1 MISYMLMLDTSFV
14 ISYFNTRDQNHRLA
28 AKIAKTITA
37 QKMELYVTDY
47 VFGEIVTI
55 SFLKLKNL
63 KKALDIGKQILES
76 CNVVNTD
83 KDIFAYAWEIFSEQ
97 KLRLSFV
104 DCATIAT
111 MSDLKIQ
118 KIATF
123 DHVFL
128 KVKGLEVLSE

>member
-1 MISYMLMLDTSFV
+1 MISYMLMLDTSFI
-14 ISYFNTRDQNHRLA
+14 ISYFNTRDQNHSLA

-63 KKALDIGKQILES
+63 KKALDIGKQILDS
-76 CNVVNTD
+76 CNIVNTN
-83 KDIFAYAWEIFSEQ
+83 KDIFADAWEIFSEQ
-97 KLRLSFV
+97 KSRLSFV
-104 DCATIAT
+104 DCTTIAA

-123 DHVFL
+123 DHDFL
-128 KVKGLEVLSE
+128 KVKGLEVLNE